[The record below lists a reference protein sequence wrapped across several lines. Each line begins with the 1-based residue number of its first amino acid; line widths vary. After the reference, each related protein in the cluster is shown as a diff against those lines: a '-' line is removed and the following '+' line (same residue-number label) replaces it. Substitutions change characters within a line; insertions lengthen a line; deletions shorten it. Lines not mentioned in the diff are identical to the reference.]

1 VVPSAPSCLR
11 LPPGSQVAGL
21 MAIPFA
27 LLRPPSLFPDQC
39 STGSRPAISDRSG
52 RTKKS
57 YGGRR
62 GFPLSRHTSIAPAI
76 PGHLSVSLP
85 GSPILTVASSFGH
98 FPPGTRWSR
107 RGLAEPETARFRL
120 SSAGLGSS
128 SRTAIA
134 MLVQHVKDRRRSS
147 RASTPDYDVF
157 TSTGRCRSM
166 PRIKAVSNSV
176 MESKRN
182 AWKQLRIS
190 SQRWHLVF
198 ILFQVAW
205 NKGQHAC

>member
-1 VVPSAPSCLR
+1 MREDVRWTYAVHEQILPAMRSVNVPLR
-11 LPPGSQVAGL
+11 WTEV
-21 MAIPFA
+21 
-27 LLRPPSLFPDQC
+27 
-39 STGSRPAISDRSG
+39 T
-52 RTKKS
+52 
-57 YGGRR
+57 
-62 GFPLSRHTSIAPAI
+62 I

-85 GSPILTVASSFGH
+85 GSPILTVASSLVTFLLE
-98 FPPGTRWSR
+98 PGGRDGAWPSPKQPGFASHR
-107 RGLAEPETARFRL
+107 PVRGVHRAPAN
-120 SSAGLGSS
+120 
-128 SRTAIA
+128 A
-134 MLVQHVKDRRRSS
+134 MLVQHIKDRRRSS

-198 ILFQVAW
+198 ILFQAAW